1 MANITGKIV
10 LLTQLATFWTKV
22 KAYYQSRA
30 DKVDGIEEGA
40 QVNKLEQVK
49 LNGTALTITDKSVN
63 VTAVQAS
70 DIVLETAASPAEG
83 YLKTYNLKVAGTVK
97 GTIDIPKD
105 LVVTGGSI
113 VTGTWNGNTFTPSA
127 SGTGKAL
134 ALSIANQA
142 DPVYINVADLVDA
155 FTVEAGAAKVQ
166 LAISATNEISA
177 TIVAGSIAKT
187 DLTTEVQT
195 SLGKADTALQE
206 ADLQFATDADINGL
220 FA

>member
-10 LLTQLATFWTKV
+10 LLTQLATFWTQV
-22 KAYYQSRA
+22 KAYYKSRA

-70 DIVLETAASPAEG
+70 DIVLETAASPTAG

-195 SLGKADTALQE
+195 SLNKADTALQE